1 MSPADRAPSETRFAV
16 VLACVF
22 AALAAAGALRHEM
35 WRDELEI
42 WLIARDSPDP
52 ASLLRNMGTEG
63 HPALWYVLT
72 WLLSRLTRAPAAI
85 QALNVAIATAAAGL
99 VARHAPAS
107 RWVRALVVLGYFPLY
122 EFTVITRSYALELL
136 LLAAFLARL
145 SRRRAIDGV
154 GATLLALLAQTN
166 LFGTIFAGLVLA
178 AVLLARWRGAKSL
191 TVSWVGASVVV
202 LAAAVAFGHT
212 LAQSLAIGPDHAGA
226 YRPGWDLRWLSMC
239 LGTVARGFVPL
250 PDFTAYTSWNS
261 SALDMLPRGV
271 GAPVGA
277 LVGLLALGSAARALR
292 RCPEALLAFLCGSA
306 TLLTLTLFVWFGYA
320 RHHGQ
325 HFVWLLA
332 CAWLA
337 SILGPPGP
345 APPARTRARWRLGLA
360 ALLAVH
366 AVAGAHAYLRDLA
379 LPFSNAR
386 AVATHVRSTDL
397 WDLPIV
403 GSLDY
408 SIEPIAAYLDR
419 QVWYP
424 ESRRYG
430 TFLDWSDRRRLV
442 PVTQALAD
450 ARALARSAG
459 RDVLLIL
466 SYPWG
471 GLHVGERAPI
481 GDDATAVLVAR
492 FRGALVADENYDL
505 YRVGVDRAETANDNG
520 GLAPASVNPYGS
532 AR

>member
-16 VLACVF
+16 GLACVF
-22 AALAAAGALRHEM
+22 AALAVAGALRHEM

-72 WLLSRLTRAPAAI
+72 WLVSRLTRAPVAI
-85 QALNVAIATAAAGL
+85 QALNVAIATAAAWL
-99 VARHAPAS
+99 VARHAPAP

-122 EFTVITRSYALELL
+122 EFTVIARSYALELL

-145 SRRRAIDGV
+145 SRRRAIDAVGV
-154 GATLLALLAQTN
+154 ALLALLAQTN

-178 AVLLARWRGAKSL
+178 ATLLARWRGARSF
-191 TVSWVGASVVV
+191 TVSWVGVSVVV

-226 YRPGWDLRWLSMC
+226 YRPGWDLHWLLMG

-250 PDFTAYTSWNS
+250 PDFTAHTSWNS
-261 SALDMLPRGV
+261 SALDMLPRGFP
-271 GAPVGA
+271 APVGA
-277 LVGLLALGSAARALR
+277 LAGLLALGLATRALR
-292 RCPEALLAFLCGSA
+292 RCPEALLAFLGGSA

-325 HFVWLLA
+325 HFVWFLV
-332 CAWLA
+332 CSWLA
-337 SILGPPGP
+337 SILGPTGGS
-345 APPARTRARWRLGLA
+345 AARARARWRLGLA
-360 ALLAVH
+360 TLLAVH
-366 AVAGAHAYLRDLA
+366 AILGARAYLRDLA

-386 AVATHVRSTDL
+386 AVAAHVRSTDL

-419 QVWYP
+419 PVWYP
-424 ESRRYG
+424 ESGRYG

-450 ARALARSAG
+450 ARALARTAG
-459 RDVLLIL
+459 RDALLIL

-520 GLAPASVNPYGS
+520 RLAPASVNPYGS